1 MPARRAKRNRLIF
14 FLITDNLQCTAIATI
29 PVGTKTE
36 KKEIE
41 QMGWFQK
48 KQKPNDTPAADYAG
62 DSYSGTTRL
71 GGGLK
76 IRGLIAGSDNVSILG
91 YHEGRIE
98 VEADLDIQTTAQV
111 NGEIKARRIIVAGKA
126 AGTLEA
132 TALLRLEQTGEA
144 RGEVTTPAISIEEGA
159 VLEGSVKMPGA

>member
-1 MPARRAKRNRLIF
+1 MVSNCNDDRWNN
-14 FLITDNLQCTAIATI
+14 D
-29 PVGTKTE
+29 E
-36 KKEIE
+36 DKESE
-41 QMGWFQK
+41 HMGWFRK
-48 KQKPNDTPAADYAG
+48 KQPPNEPPPDSYAG
-62 DSYSGTTRL
+62 DASIGATRL
-71 GGGLK
+71 GGGLN
-76 IRGLIAGSDNVSILG
+76 IRGLIAGSDDVSILG

-98 VEADLDIQTTAQV
+98 VEADLDIQATAQV
-111 NGEIKARRIIVAGKA
+111 SGEIKARRIIIAGKA